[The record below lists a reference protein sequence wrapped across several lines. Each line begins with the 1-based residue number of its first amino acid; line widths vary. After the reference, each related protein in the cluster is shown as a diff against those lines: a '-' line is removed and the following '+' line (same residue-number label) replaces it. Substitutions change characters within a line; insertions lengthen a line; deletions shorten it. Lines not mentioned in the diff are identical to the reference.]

1 MRKMTWKHWGLKGLA
16 MTAAL
21 GAAFAM
27 VACSGGGGAAAD
39 NKKVEVL
46 VFKGGYG
53 SDFYEAAAE
62 EFNKATGKEVEV
74 IGDPRIDQQVQPRMQ
89 KGDPPDLMYPGWRF
103 DHWKAVDD
111 GAIMDLTETM
121 KSKPASG
128 EGTWGDT
135 FEPALLKL
143 GQYEGKQ
150 YVLPYFFSVIGW
162 WYDPDLFAEKGWAPP
177 KTYAEM
183 LNLCQKIK
191 AAGIAPITYQG
202 QYPDYMISGML
213 TPWTISS
220 GGLEAFNAC
229 QNLEP
234 GAWKSPAVIK
244 AASMIK
250 ELSDMGYFQQG
261 ATAMSHTESQ
271 AEFVN
276 RRAAMIP
283 CGTWLNSEMKESMP
297 EGRKMAFFL
306 PPVIGDGAGDP
317 TAVMI
322 KIEPWMVPAEAK
334 NKEAAIDYFKSM
346 TTVEKAK
353 QFVTEKGT
361 LMAIKGANDVELPG
375 YLQGAADAFK
385 NSKATYAPLW
395 REWYPTLYKAVEG
408 AITELLNGQ
417 LTPEAFGDKI
427 EAEAEKIRNNPD
439 IPKRKVS

>member
-1 MRKMTWKHWGLKGLA
+1 

-27 VACSGGGGAAAD
+27 VACNGGGGAAAD
-39 NKKVEVL
+39 NKNVEVL

-213 TPWTISS
+213 TPWMISS

-234 GAWKSPAVIK
+234 GAWKNPAVIK
-244 AASMIK
+244 AATMIK

-385 NSKATYAPLW
+385 NSNATYAPLW

-417 LTPEAFGDKI
+417 LTPEAFGEKI

>member
-1 MRKMTWKHWGLKGLA
+1 MGWKHWGLKGLA

-27 VACSGGGGAAAD
+27 VACNGGGGAEAD

-213 TPWTISS
+213 TPWMISS

-234 GAWKSPAVIK
+234 GAWKNPAVIK
-244 AASMIK
+244 AATMIK

-297 EGRKMAFFL
+297 EGRKMSFFL

-385 NSKATYAPLW
+385 NSNATYAPLW

-417 LTPEAFGDKI
+417 LTPEAFGEKI